1 MPRQS
6 TPTSSTPWAKAI
18 RELRSSLD
26 LNQSDFGARMG
37 FSAMAVSRWERGAQ
51 EPPSHGY
58 IALGNLARDSNCWY
72 FWERAGLRSEN
83 ILRVLPTIE
92 RKSAKVS
99 IENFEIVS
107 AGVGARKPEE
117 KYQLVAVPLLSVVA
131 GSHREAG
138 DKRHLLSEAPVESML
153 AAPKDWCPNPAY
165 TSCLRVR
172 GNSMAPLI
180 LDGYVVAVDSSSI
193 DLAKLDGKI
202 IIAWHKDMG
211 LTIARFH
218 RYNSTEVLVSENP
231 EYGSLTITS
240 KQPWKIIATVLWWV
254 GKAP

>member
-1 MPRQS
+1 MPKQKTNKSVRKRIRV
-6 TPTSSTPWAKAI
+6 TGTGKLKRNKA
-18 RELRSSLD
+18 
-26 LNQSDFGARMG
+26 N
-37 FSAMAVSRWERGAQ
+37 
-51 EPPSHGY
+51 
-58 IALGNLARDSNCWY
+58 
-72 FWERAGLRSEN
+72 
-83 ILRVLPTIE
+83 
-92 RKSAKVS
+92 
-99 IENFEIVS
+99 
-107 AGVGARKPEE
+107 
-117 KYQLVAVPLLSVVA
+117 
-131 GSHREAG
+131 
-138 DKRHLLSEAPVESML
+138 KRHLLSEAPVESML

-193 DLAKLDGKI
+193 DVGKLDGKI

-211 LTIARFH
+211 LTIARF
-218 RYNSTEVLVSENP
+218 RLYNNTEVLVSENP